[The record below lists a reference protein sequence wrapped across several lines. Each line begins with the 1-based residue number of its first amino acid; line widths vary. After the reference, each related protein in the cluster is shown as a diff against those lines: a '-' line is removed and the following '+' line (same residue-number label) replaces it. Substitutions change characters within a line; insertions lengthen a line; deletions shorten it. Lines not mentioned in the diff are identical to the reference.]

1 MLHHGRRAAVGNSG
15 PKDTYFKQ
23 TTLLLHA
30 DGTNG
35 AQNNTFLD
43 SSTNNFTI
51 TRNGNT
57 IQGTFTP
64 FSQAAGYWSNFFNST
79 TDYLQTSVA
88 TIGTS
93 DDFTF
98 EAWVYV
104 TEWTNIGAIYKSGE
118 AGNNEYLAIRSSGTQ
133 IEYHTTGSPGSY
145 IFSTSLSLNTW
156 NHIAVTRASGSLKC
170 FVNGSQAG
178 STTSNTT
185 ASITSTTLYVGWYIS
200 SSGFQ
205 FKGYISNFRVV
216 KGTAVY
222 TSAFTPSTTPLTAIT
237 NTSLLT
243 CQSNRF
249 VDNSA
254 NNFTLTPSGT
264 PSVQPFSPF
273 APTAAYSTSVNGGSG
288 YFDGSGDYLLT
299 PSTGMPTFAGNFTIG
314 CWVYPFNFSASQI
327 LWENGATGGWFEIYL
342 LSGALAGNVGCYFS
356 AGSASLNTTGNL
368 VKANQWNYIAVV
380 RSGSTITV
388 YINGVSGGTYSS
400 SATMGYANSSWGFG
414 AAKAGT
420 TPLTGYMSD
429 LIMIDG
435 SAVTSV
441 PTSPSTAVSGTKML
455 LSFTNAAIYDNAIK
469 NDLETVGNAQIST
482 SVKKYGTGS
491 LAFDG
496 NGDYLKTPF
505 TQSFEFGTGDFTI
518 EGWLYLNSTSGTQ
531 LIVDYWKATNVGWQ
545 VWFNA
550 GVLKFYSGSGN
561 LLSGTTS
568 LSTGTWYYF
577 AITRSG
583 TTARLFING
592 TQEASATSSVDYN
605 TTNKSLWIGAQ
616 ESAGPTSYFNG
627 YVDDLRLTK
636 GVARYTA
643 NFTPPT
649 SAFPNQ

>member
-1 MLHHGRRAAVGNSG
+1 MLHHGRRAVTGNSG
-15 PKDTYFKQ
+15 LKDTYFKQ

-35 AQNNTFLD
+35 GQNNTFLD

-57 IQGTFTP
+57 TQGTFTP
-64 FSQAAGYWSNFFNST
+64 FSQAAGYWGNFFNST

-185 ASITSTTLYVGWYIS
+185 ASITSTTLYIGWYIS

-288 YFDGSGDYLLT
+288 YFDGTGDYLST
-299 PSTGMPTFAGNFTIG
+299 AATGMPTFAGNFTIG
-314 CWVYPFNFSASQI
+314 LWVYTSSLATGQM
-327 LWENGATGGWFEIYL
+327 LWENGAAGGWFEIL
-342 LSGALAGNVGCYFS
+342 VNTSGNLQCYFS
-356 AGSASLNTTGNL
+356 SGTASLTTTGNL
-368 VKANQWNYIAVV
+368 VKVNQWNYIAVV

-388 YINGVSGGTYSS
+388 YVNGVSGGTYTS
-400 SATMGYANSSWGFG
+400 SATMGYASSAWAFG

-420 TPLTGYMSD
+420 TPLTGYLSD
-429 LIMIDG
+429 IIMIDG

-441 PTSPSTAVSGTKML
+441 PTAPATAVSGTKML
-455 LSFTNAAIYDNAIK
+455 LSCANAGIYDNAIK

-491 LAFDG
+491 MAFDG
-496 NGDYLKTPF
+496 TGDWLLLNDSPNL
-505 TQSFEFGTGDFTI
+505 QLGSGDFTV
-518 EGWLYLNSTSGTQ
+518 EGWVY
-531 LIVDYWKATNVGWQ
+531 
-545 VWFNA
+545 
-550 GVLKFYSGSGN
+550 
-561 LLSGTTS
+561 
-568 LSTGTWYYF
+568 LSTTGTAKGIVGKGTATTGWLVSVNASNQLVFTDGSTATTGSTALSATTWYYF
-577 AITRSG
+577 AVVRNGSATGNVKIY
-583 TTARLFING
+583 LNG
-592 TQEASATSSVDYN
+592 TADATSS
-605 TTNKSLWIGAQ
+605 GAIT
-616 ESAGPTSYFNG
+616 TSYTQTNSMYVGADRTAGSAING
-627 YVDDLRLTK
+627 YIDDLRITK

-643 NFTPPT
+643 NFTAPT
-649 SAFPNQ
+649 SAFLNQ